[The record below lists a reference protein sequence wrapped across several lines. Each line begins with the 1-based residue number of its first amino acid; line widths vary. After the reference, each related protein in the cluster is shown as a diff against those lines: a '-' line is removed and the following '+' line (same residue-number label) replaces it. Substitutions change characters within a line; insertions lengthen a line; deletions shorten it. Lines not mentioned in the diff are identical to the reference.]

1 MKVSIGGADGPSAL
15 GSSTPL
21 RSAGATPTLDGPR
34 LKRTEG
40 IRRMAQTNNR
50 FFDDIARLMTDAAGA
65 ADGVRREVETV
76 VKTQI
81 ERLLRDMDIASREE
95 VEVLRDMVVA
105 AREENEQ
112 LAIRVKALESQLET
126 RAGAQTGDSQAAQ
139 AI

>member
-1 MKVSIGGADGPSAL
+1 
-15 GSSTPL
+15 
-21 RSAGATPTLDGPR
+21 
-34 LKRTEG
+34 
-40 IRRMAQTNNR
+40 MAQTNNR